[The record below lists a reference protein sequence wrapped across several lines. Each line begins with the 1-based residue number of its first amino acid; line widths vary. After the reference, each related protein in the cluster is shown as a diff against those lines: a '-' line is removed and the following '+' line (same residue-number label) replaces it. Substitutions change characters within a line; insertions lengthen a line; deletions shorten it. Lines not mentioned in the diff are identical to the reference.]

1 MTVWL
6 PVIDTPLRND
16 LILIDEVGF
25 APLDDTGAR
34 SLAGTLPDL

>member
-1 MTVWL
+1 MPLVDNL
-6 PVIDTPLRND
+6 LRND

-34 SLAGTLPDL
+34 SLAGTLPDV